1 MALGHGSW
9 MQEISGWLSE
19 LRGIAYFGDLD
30 WLIQIDQSEN
40 ADTWPFTDLIG

>member
-1 MALGHGSW
+1 MDHGCRKF
-9 MQEISGWLSE
+9 QVGCLNLEE
-19 LRGIAYFGDLD
+19 LHIFGDLD